1 MWDLMDAIWKTLN
14 YLANLQWTEK
24 KQHDCLFCN
33 ETNFNA
39 IVYKVS
45 AQPFT
50 SEEEEEEEK

>member
-45 AQPFT
+45 AQTFT
-50 SEEEEEEEK
+50 SQEEEEK